1 MLKKLGRGLMLGG
14 FAKSVRTASYVTTVF
29 IVSLVALM
37 ILGFFR
43 REFSG
48 EIVLRFLPVLCL
60 VSFNKYLEY
69 NNCQMQPSGTKLG
82 NRKML
87 LYLMER

>member
-1 MLKKLGRGLMLGG
+1 MLGG
-14 FAKSVRTASYVTTVF
+14 FAKSVRTALYVTTVF
-29 IVSLVALM
+29 IVSLVALV
-37 ILGFFR
+37 ILGFVR
-43 REFSG
+43 RDFLGNRSAFPSG
-48 EIVLRFLPVLCL
+48 DIL

-69 NNCQMQPSGTKLG
+69 NNCQMRPSGTKLG